1 MCTICKTTYNVQDR
15 VLVLEYLQDKI
26 CLYKGFGSSIAF
38 IKI

>member
-1 MCTICKTTYNVQDR
+1 MCIICKTTYNVQDR

-26 CLYKGFGSSIAF
+26 CLYKGFGSLIAF

>member
-1 MCTICKTTYNVQDR
+1 MCIIRKTTYNIQDR

-26 CLYKGFGSSIAF
+26 CLYKGFGSSRAF